1 MATAKLTIRET
12 EFDDEARADF
22 WNLPTAKFVGE
33 QARYEEMAEKGIL
46 KVLAAETETGERA
59 GTFFGM
65 VVSGAMFGKDGNV
78 FYLIGATSR
87 GIKGVPSL
95 YRAVH
100 SGFARKMRELGC
112 VGIQGCAERKGAA
125 RLMEAEGFCAERV
138 VLYKEI
144 KEEDLE
150 DRG

>member
-1 MATAKLTIRET
+1 MKLTIRET

-33 QARYEEMAEKGIL
+33 QARYEEMAKQGLL
-46 KVLAAETETGERA
+46 KVLAAETEGGERA
-59 GTFFGM
+59 GTFFGL
-65 VVSGAMFGKDGNV
+65 VVSGEQLGKDGDV

-87 GIKGVPSL
+87 GLNGVSSL

-112 VGIQGCAERKGAA
+112 IGIQGCAERKGAA

-138 VLYKEI
+138 VLYKEV

-150 DRG
+150 DKE